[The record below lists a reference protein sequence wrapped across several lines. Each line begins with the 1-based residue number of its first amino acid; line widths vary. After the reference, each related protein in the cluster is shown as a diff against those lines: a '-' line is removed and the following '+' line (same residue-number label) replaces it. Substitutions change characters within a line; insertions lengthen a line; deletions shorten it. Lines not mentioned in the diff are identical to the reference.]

1 MTKSA
6 WTDHRVGRLKTLWL
20 EGRTAEQIAREL
32 QNGISRSAVLGKVHR
47 LGLSAGRPG
56 RPPASRT
63 PAPRPRREN
72 AMDGPTK
79 RAATGPASLMAHCA
93 RAADRWLD
101 DPDGETRPV
110 PVALWRSR
118 PCGLL
123 VLRAA
128 RGQGRILPRPR
139 GVGLQD
145 AAGRRPV
152 AAQSCRPG
160 LNTDC
165 ALRYECDDRRRLPGG
180 RRLAVSSARS
190 T

>member
-47 LGLSAGRPG
+47 LGLSAGRPR

-93 RAADRWLD
+93 REL
-101 DPDGETRPV
+101 PTG
-110 PVALWRSR
+110 
-118 PCGLL
+118 GLTIL
-123 VLRAA
+123 TVR
-128 RGQGRILPRPR
+128 RGQCRWPYGDP
-139 GVGLQD
+139 
-145 AAGRRPV
+145 AHAGFSFCGRPV
-152 AAQSCRPG
+152 ARGAFCLDHAELGYRTP
-160 LNTDC
+160 
-165 ALRYECDDRRRLPGG
+165 PGG
-180 RRLAVSSARS
+180 APSLLNLAGLA
-190 T
+190 